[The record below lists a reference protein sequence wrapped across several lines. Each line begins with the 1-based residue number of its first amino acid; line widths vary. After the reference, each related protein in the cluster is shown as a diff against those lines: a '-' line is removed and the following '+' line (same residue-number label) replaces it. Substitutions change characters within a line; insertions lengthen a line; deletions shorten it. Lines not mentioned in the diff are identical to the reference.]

1 MRKTSKNKAK
11 RETRQTRKI
20 LKENNIETRIE
31 IILGPMFSGKSTE
44 LIRRTN
50 QFKAINKNILLIN
63 HSLDIRTDEFVKT
76 HNNTKEKAVKTSSLL
91 SLLNTDIF
99 NQADVVGIDEAQF
112 FSDLLPFIKK
122 AELFNKIYIIAGLD
136 GDFRREP
143 MGDLLKIIP
152 FSDEVTKLTAMDMID
167 KDGSRGIFTKRIAGN
182 SSESVLVG
190 AENFYV
196 SVSRKNFLR
205 N

>member
-1 MRKTSKNKAK
+1 MRKTNKNKAK

-167 KDGSRGIFTKRIAGN
+167 KDGSRGAFTKRIAGN
-182 SSESVLVG
+182 SSDSVLVG